1 MNIEQLAKEMNVT
14 VNDVMNLAQTVMN
27 YLIQDN
33 IDETFL
39 AMSEDQQVE
48 TIQAYVLHAVNKM
61 KEFQIS
67 YMTNTDVK
75 ALFNDMVYGRLKN
88 D

>member
-14 VNDVMNLAQTVMN
+14 VNDVMNLAQSVMN
-27 YLIQDN
+27 YLIHDE
-33 IDETFL
+33 IGETFL
-39 AMSEDQQVE
+39 TMSQDQQVE
-48 TIQAYVLHAVNKM
+48 TIQAYVSHAVRKM

-75 ALFNDMVYGRLKN
+75 ALFNDMVYGRLNN